1 MPFKFNIYYTLLLVT
16 IRRQWK
22 GKRIV
27 GGYFLNQKRK
37 RIKRNV
43 DKVLYYNAFY
53 IYLGMKIGE
62 GKKKKEAAIMKY
74 LLSCASRQ
82 RIFIR
87 TSN

>member
-37 RIKRNV
+37 RTKRNV

-62 GKKKKEAAIMKY
+62 EKKKKR
-74 LLSCASRQ
+74 S
-82 RIFIR
+82 
-87 TSN
+87 SNYEISLVLCEQTKDLHQNL